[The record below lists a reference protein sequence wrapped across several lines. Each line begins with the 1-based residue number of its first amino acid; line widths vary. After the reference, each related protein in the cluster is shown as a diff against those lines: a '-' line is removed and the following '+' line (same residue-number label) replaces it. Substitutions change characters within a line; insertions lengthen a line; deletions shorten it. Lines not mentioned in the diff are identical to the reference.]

1 MKRMIFALC
10 IVPSIV
16 NGMQESHTQQLSQF
30 PQHSYVSLLSNYEAA
45 HQAITSRDIS
55 RLERLMPQLTE
66 IEQNNLS
73 LYAEAELKKATPN
86 SKLIV
91 KNGLRCVLGMS
102 LISTSVLGL
111 ILNYASNKIYT
122 ECDKE
127 CTPIVQG
134 LSIRNSDA
142 LCNRVCSTL
151 SQDNLHALTIPAST
165 ITFSTGSALSVY
177 SFYSLFKEWNGEKKL
192 RTIIIS
198 LQKNSRNFS
207 DDGLTQ
213 STANFT
219 ESDDTESD
227 EQV

>member
-10 IVPSIV
+10 IAPSIV
-16 NGMQESHTQQLSQF
+16 NGMQESHMQQLSQF
-30 PQHSYVSLLSNYEAA
+30 PQHSYISLLSSYEAA

-55 RLERLMPQLTE
+55 RLEKLIPQLTE
-66 IEQNNLS
+66 NEQNSLS
-73 LYAEAELKKATPN
+73 LYAEAELKKTTPN

-91 KNGLRCVLGMS
+91 KNSLRCVWGIS
-102 LISTSVLGL
+102 LISASALGL
-111 ILNYASNKIYT
+111 VLNYASNKIYT

-127 CTPIVQG
+127 CTPIAQG

-142 LCNRVCSTL
+142 LCNKVCSIL

-165 ITFSTGSALSVY
+165 ITFSTGSTLSVY
-177 SFYSLFKEWNGEKKL
+177 SLYSLFKEWNSEKKL

-213 STANFT
+213 NTANFS